1 MKHSAKFITFLSAK
15 TAFLILDLGPIF
27 PSGEYLFRGTI
38 SKPKHQGNVFMAGT
52 EYLGE
57 TAQPLDQTPVN
68 TTRKS
73 PAITHFR
80 STDQTIN
87 NHA

>member
-1 MKHSAKFITFLSAK
+1 
-15 TAFLILDLGPIF
+15 
-27 PSGEYLFRGTI
+27 
-38 SKPKHQGNVFMAGT
+38 MAGT

-80 STDQTIN
+80 GTDQTIN